1 VYHRFSIPDGGGT
14 VRETTIDRL
23 YFDAETGLM
32 QMVPPTSPVSFPAV
46 SSGKIRCHNGDTNNL
61 SQWLTTFSAV
71 GYGAS
76 YMNILFS
83 VIRSAGFARY
93 SSDAKFIP

>member
-32 QMVPPTSPVSFPAV
+32 QTVTPTLTGVLYSFRW
-46 SSGKIRCHNGDTNNL
+46 ICT
-61 SQWLTTFSAV
+61 
-71 GYGAS
+71 
-76 YMNILFS
+76 LFQ
-83 VIRSAGFARY
+83 
-93 SSDAKFIP
+93 